1 MMKTSAN
8 CDNNRSVMKIDI
20 PLSGRALDEQYGEG
34 YFSRVYRTSLIV
46 FAVAAALVSGR
57 GGWPALIGL
66 SYGTAIS
73 LGGLRAIEIVVRGLF
88 RPGVRLNPK
97 WVTALMVLKLPL
109 LSVVLAGAAWLAVH
123 HLANPFALVGG
134 LALVQAVIF
143 LKAVGSL
150 LVSALPAPA
159 VTVSPAWMRA
169 EPWLNAAARARMRPT
184 GAAYP
189 ASSGPGAAGA
199 PRGYAAVRPE
209 PLPAPE

>member
-1 MMKTSAN
+1 MMKTGAN
-8 CDNNRSVMKIDI
+8 LDHNRLVKANDKSPGND
-20 PLSGRALDEQYGEG
+20 ALDEQYGEG

-66 SYGTAIS
+66 TYGAAIS

-109 LSVVLAGAAWLAVH
+109 LSIVLAGAAWLSVH

-159 VTVSPAWMRA
+159 ATVSTSWMRA
-169 EPWLNAAARARMRPT
+169 EPWPTAAARARTWPS
-184 GAAYP
+184 GAASRVP
-189 ASSGPGAAGA
+189 SGPGAAGA